1 MPAHQESSPVGRRSL
16 RQLVPPYVP
25 GEGASTGDDLF
36 LADHLF
42 NTSGNILEDN
52 EQLRLLDALRP
63 VYERQPAHVLAM
75 KRWTEW
81 KCGVLERTG
90 QSQQVLK
97 LRKQLAADYPHDSNL
112 QQQYAQ
118 ALANAGDYP
127 AAYAWLDR
135 VLVPAAKWL
144 PQEEESLIATH
155 CDLLQQQGRYDDL
168 VEYLAGWVKRN
179 PPGQNIYARYLSALV
194 SSDHAKQADDLIRQW
209 IRDAEQAVEASKLPS
224 PSGRGDVDA
233 RLRAAVS
240 QALGQGYNLNT
251 NRIDPQWLKPLA
263 DAAICFARHP
273 SAAGVADQIM
283 GHWIFQ
289 QSDECGRVRKAAER
303 IVLDEMGTLPVD
315 QWQRFLGWTS
325 PNGPADSET
334 WKKIATGLRARWDAE
349 PDWQVKNQFGG
360 MLAGVLQAHLA
371 RSRGSTSSARSSKAR
386 RKTIAQGMPGS
397 FSMPCS
403 GSHGNRPTRTRSSGC
418 SRNSLPP
425 ISRRRN
431 SWRCKSPRSAR

>member
-1 MPAHQESSPVGRRSL
+1 
-16 RQLVPPYVP
+16 
-25 GEGASTGDDLF
+25 
-36 LADHLF
+36 
-42 NTSGNILEDN
+42 
-52 EQLRLLDALRP
+52 
-63 VYERQPAHVLAM
+63 M

-273 SAAGVADQIM
+273 SATGVADQIM

-315 QWQRFLGWTS
+315 QWQRLLGWTS
-325 PNGPADSET
+325 PNGPAANET

-360 MLAGVLQAHLA
+360 MLAGVLQGHLGAEPWLDFLRTQLKGSPEDYRAGHA
-371 RSRGSTSSARSSKAR
+371 RQLFDALLGQPWKQANEDEAFGLLAQLPAADQPASQQLAVQVAALCQMTDSLVQARFQDRMKAVEHPE
-386 RKTIAQGMPGS
+386 KL
-397 FSMPCS
+397 
-403 GSHGNRPTRTRSSGC
+403 TRTELRP
-418 SRNSLPP
+418 SRK
-425 ISRRRN
+425 RT
-431 SWRCKSPRSAR
+431 SAWPAKAMPND